1 MPDDPMIKASTIEQ
15 WINEKLDAGQ
25 LQNKLTALGWEEETI
40 AIHIKEFKKVKYAK
54 RRQQGFIYMAAGA
67 FFGFIS
73 CVLALINPIPELHD
87 WFLYGLTSFAF
98 IIAFLGLYFIFE

>member
-1 MPDDPMIKASTIEQ
+1 MPDAPTINASTIEQ
-15 WINEKLDAGQ
+15 WINEKLNAEQ
-25 LQNKLTALGWEEETI
+25 LQHKLTALGWEEETI
-40 AIHIKEFKKVKYAK
+40 AKYVKEFKKVKYEK

-67 FFGFIS
+67 FFGFLS

>member
-40 AIHIKEFKKVKYAK
+40 HKLCIGTDQSH
-54 RRQQGFIYMAAGA
+54 
-67 FFGFIS
+67 
-73 CVLALINPIPELHD
+73 
-87 WFLYGLTSFAF
+87 T
-98 IIAFLGLYFIFE
+98 

>member
-1 MPDDPMIKASTIEQ
+1 MSDTPYINASAIEQ
-15 WINEKLDAGQ
+15 WINEKLNAEQ
-25 LQNKLTALGWEEETI
+25 LHHKLTTLGWEEEKITL
-40 AIHIKEFKKVKYAK
+40 HVKEFKKVKYEK

-67 FFGFIS
+67 FFGFLS

>member
-87 WFLYGLTSFAF
+87 WFVFYL
-98 IIAFLGLYFIFE
+98 